1 MAKLLT
7 IKHIDFRTQ
16 MDACF
21 DEDQDITSVD
31 IFDTFVHALH
41 KATNVLNE
49 EDLKALVFKQFKAYG
64 DFDKTMHA
72 VAQNVSNIHQS
83 TKDAISAIDSNDTG
97 GLKNAYTQ
105 LKEYQKRIQELEE
118 DIYTDDTTGMYNRK
132 YLFNHEL
139 DEKDAF
145 KYDGILMHLSVKN
158 FQEIN
163 KEHGHEAGDIVL
175 KFVSKMLQKDLK
187 SVGVHLIR
195 YMGVQFVCVAKESV
209 STKVQGIFKDSVDL
223 VLSKKFKTHA
233 GEVLNIELELQQ
245 RIFQKG
251 QSFQEVY
258 ESI

>member
-7 IKHIDFRTQ
+7 IKHIDFKTQ

-21 DEDQDITSVD
+21 DEDQEITSAD

-49 EDLKALVFKQFKAYG
+49 EDLKVLVFKQFKSYG
-64 DFDKTMHA
+64 DFDKTMRD
-72 VAQNVSNIHQS
+72 VAQNVSHIHQS
-83 TKDAISAIDSNDTG
+83 TKDAITAIDSNDTSA
-97 GLKNAYTQ
+97 LKNAYTQ
-105 LKEYQKRIQELEE
+105 LKDYQKRIHELEE
-118 DIYTDDTTGMYNRK
+118 DIYTDDITGMYNRK
-132 YLFNHEL
+132 FLFNHEL

-145 KYDGILMHLSVKN
+145 KYDGILMHLCVKN

-163 KEHGHEAGDIVL
+163 KEHGHEAGDVVL

-187 SVGVHLIR
+187 SMGVHLIR
-195 YMGVQFVCVAKESV
+195 YMGVQFVCVAKENV
-209 STKVQGIFKDSVDL
+209 SAKVQSVFRDSVDL
-223 VLSKKFKTHA
+223 ILSKKFKTHE

-245 RIFQKG
+245 RLFRKG

-258 ESI
+258 ENI